1 MNGALARTVPLP
13 PNLVTRAVGEAP
25 ASSRLG
31 MASRTLWSLN
41 DMTERPCGRERSSNA
56 IADWTRSI
64 VRGEHNVTEQADA
77 QTAAALAAAKA
88 RQAIA
93 ARIEGLLPQ
102 VEDETSAQIVLNLAE
117 AYAQLATEPPR
128 VRTT

>member
-1 MNGALARTVPLP
+1 
-13 PNLVTRAVGEAP
+13 
-25 ASSRLG
+25 

-41 DMTERPCGRERSSNA
+41 NDTTERPCGRERSSNA

-64 VRGEHNVTEQADA
+64 VLRGEHNVTEQADA